1 MQNIENSP
9 ESYESDDY
17 KIIKDNI
24 KSLNPFF
31 ENIYSN
37 TKTAYAILHETNN
50 TTLFIKE
57 LKKGFS
63 NNGNSIDEKVIDIF
77 LDIYLQYPDNL
88 DDIYFLVNKYS
99 EIINSSI
106 DITVEEKSNIYSA
119 LSIAAYSSI
128 YWEQQLENYKNEFDE

>member
-1 MQNIENSP
+1 MIT
-9 ESYESDDY
+9 
-17 KIIKDNI
+17 KKIKDNI

-37 TKTAYAILHETNN
+37 TKKAYGILHETNN

-77 LDIYLQYPDNL
+77 LEIYLQYPDSL